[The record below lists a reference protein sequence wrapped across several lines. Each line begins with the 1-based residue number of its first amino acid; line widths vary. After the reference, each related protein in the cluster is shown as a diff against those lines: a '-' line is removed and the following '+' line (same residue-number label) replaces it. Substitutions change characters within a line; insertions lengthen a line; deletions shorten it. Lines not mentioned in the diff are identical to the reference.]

1 MTQEEIEFQF
11 FKDNQLH
18 FVDFK
23 IGRLDVWIASKAR
36 AKARII
42 EDIGSPNQD
51 GYVRVRCKGTLRMK
65 HRLLFWLFHGCLP
78 EEIDHKDRNRSN
90 NGIQNLEASTR
101 SSNTKSKTVR
111 SYTHLTEI
119 EVHKLCDRI
128 AQGTSNI
135 TELANDFGR
144 SRVQIKAIMGKK
156 HWKKISDQY
165 F

>member
-23 IGRLDVWIASKAR
+23 TGHLDVWIASKAR

-42 EDIGSPNQD
+42 KNIGSLNQD
-51 GYVRVRCKGTLRMK
+51 GYVRVRCNGTLRMK
-65 HRLLFWLFHGCLP
+65 HRLLFWLFYGYLP
-78 EEIDHKDRNRSN
+78 EEVDHDDRDRSN
-90 NGIQNLEASTR
+90 NDIQNLKASTR
-101 SSNTKSKTVR
+101 SANTKSKTVR
-111 SYTHLTEI
+111 SYTHLTEV
-119 EVHKLCDRI
+119 EVHKLCKKI

-144 SRVQIKAIMGKK
+144 SRVQVKAIMSKK
-156 HWKKISDQY
+156 YWKEISDQY